1 MSIKKVPKLTFFR
14 PDFESDMR
22 IPFIKEGV
30 SAGFPS
36 PAADFMESNIDLN
49 KVLSDNPLATFY
61 IKVKGNSMIDA
72 GINDK
77 DVLVVDR
84 SLEPKNNKI
93 AICFIDGE
101 FTVKRI
107 QLEKDCLYLM
117 PENSNYSPI
126 KVTEENQLI
135 IWGIVTYV
143 IKKV

>member
-1 MSIKKVPKLTFFR
+1 MSVKKSKKLTFFL
-14 PDFESDMR
+14 PNFESELK

-36 PAADFMESNIDLN
+36 PAADFSENNIDLN
-49 KVLSDNPLATFY
+49 KELSENPLATFY

-84 SLEPKNNKI
+84 SLEPRDNKI
-93 AICFIDGE
+93 AICFVDGE

-107 QLEKDCLYLM
+107 KVEKDCLYLL
-117 PENSNYSPI
+117 PENPNYEPI

-143 IKKV
+143 IKAM

>member
-1 MSIKKVPKLTFFR
+1 MPVNKTPKITFFV
-14 PDFESDMR
+14 PDFESELS
-22 IPFIKEGV
+22 IPYIKEGV

-36 PAADFMESNIDLN
+36 PATDFMEANIDLN
-49 KVLSDNPLATFY
+49 KELCKNQLATFY
-61 IKVKGNSMIDA
+61 IKVKGNSMMDA

-93 AICFIDGE
+93 AICNIDGE

-107 QLEKDCLYLM
+107 KIEKDCLYLM
-117 PENSNYSPI
+117 PENLNYKPI
-126 KVTEENQLI
+126 QITEENQLI

-143 IKKV
+143 IKSV

>member
-1 MSIKKVPKLTFFR
+1 MQVNKKLTIHV
-14 PDFESDMR
+14 PDYKSKTTIAFISD
-22 IPFIKEGV
+22 EV

-36 PAADFMESNIDLN
+36 PATDFMENSIDLN
-49 KVLSDNPLATFY
+49 KELSNNPLATFY
-61 IKVKGNSMIDA
+61 IKVKGNSMVDA

-84 SLEPKNNKI
+84 SLEPQHNKI

-107 QLEKDCLYLM
+107 KLKNNTLQLA
-117 PENSNYSPI
+117 PENTNYEPI
-126 KVTEENQLI
+126 YITDQNQLI

-143 IKKV
+143 IKKI

>member
-1 MSIKKVPKLTFFR
+1 MSIKKTEKLTFYL
-14 PDFESDMR
+14 PDYESDLK

-36 PAADFMESNIDLN
+36 PAADFMENNIDLN
-49 KVLSDNPLATFY
+49 KELSENPLATFY

-84 SLEPKNNKI
+84 SLEPRDNKI
-93 AICFIDGE
+93 AICFVDGE

-107 QLEKDCLYLM
+107 KLEKECLYLL
-117 PENSNYSPI
+117 PENPSYPPI
-126 KVTEENQLI
+126 KVTEENQFI

-143 IKKV
+143 IKAL

>member
-1 MSIKKVPKLTFFR
+1 MPINKNSKLTFFL
-14 PDFESDMR
+14 PDYESELK

-36 PAADFMESNIDLN
+36 PAADFMETNIDLN
-49 KVLSDNPLATFY
+49 KELSENQLATFY
-61 IKVKGNSMIDA
+61 IRVKGNSMIDA

-84 SLEPKNNKI
+84 SLEPQNNKI

-107 QLEKDCLYLM
+107 LVEKECLYLM
-117 PENSNYSPI
+117 PENASYSPI
-126 KVTEENQLI
+126 KITEENQLI

-143 IKKV
+143 IKKL

>member
-49 KVLSDNPLATFY
+49 KVLSENPLATFY